1 MEVSRLGPTVHVNLD
16 RVGHWVT
23 DVVVG
28 GLARQNGV
36 EVGALQVLDEERVDR
51 LPSLLLL
58 VAPVNQRVFSP
69 PVQLG
74 RRRPCRGRQLFICSG
89 PGGAVRAFTVSQET
103 TILPI
108 IEAQ

>member
-23 DVVVG
+23 QVVVG
-28 GLARQNGV
+28 GLAGQNGV
-36 EVGALQVLDEERVDR
+36 EVRALQVLDEERVDR

-69 PVQLG
+69 PV
-74 RRRPCRGRQLFICSG
+74 
-89 PGGAVRAFTVSQET
+89 
-103 TILPI
+103 
-108 IEAQ
+108 